1 VASVTFEERLHSV
14 VQLLEATAT
23 LALRN
28 EQAIQKVVELQ
39 EVQSRSLGKLIET
52 VDILGTKLITLNE
65 QVSAY
70 VADSRE
76 RMKQMEANLDALIR
90 IITAEHSNG
99 KGKL

>member
-1 VASVTFEERLHSV
+1 MTFEERLHSV
-14 VQLLEATAT
+14 IHLLEATAT